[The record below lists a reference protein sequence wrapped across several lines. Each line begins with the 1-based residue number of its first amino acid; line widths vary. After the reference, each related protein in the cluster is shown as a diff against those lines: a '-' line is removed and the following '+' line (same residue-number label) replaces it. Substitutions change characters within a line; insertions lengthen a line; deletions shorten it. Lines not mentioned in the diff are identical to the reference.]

1 MTVSVIN
8 TDEVG
13 LGLELAD
20 GMIKAKVDPSA
31 GNALTVSNDGL
42 KVIVP
47 EQQDVPVAYADSVIN
62 DHTITFTKTDGSTDE
77 LVLPATPVDVHVNG
91 LEFKEDGTLEITLEG
106 GQKQTTNL
114 TGEIIGKALL
124 KAPEAVKADLATM
137 FAPLILDKIKGDKL
151 LRVNG
156 NTLGYLLA
164 ESVV

>member
-1 MTVSVIN
+1 MTVNVIN

-13 LGLELAD
+13 LGLELAG
-20 GMIKAKVDPSA
+20 GMIKAKVDPVA
-31 GNALTVSNDGL
+31 GNALTVSDDGL
-42 KVIVP
+42 KVVVP
-47 EQQDVPVAYADSVIN
+47 EQQDVPVAYSGSALN
-62 DHTITFTKTDGSTDE
+62 DHTITFTKTDGSTEE

-91 LEFKEDGTLEITLEG
+91 VEFKEDGTLEISLEG

-124 KAPEAVKADLATM
+124 KAPNAVKADLATM
-137 FAPLILDKIKGDKL
+137 FAPLILEKIKGDQL